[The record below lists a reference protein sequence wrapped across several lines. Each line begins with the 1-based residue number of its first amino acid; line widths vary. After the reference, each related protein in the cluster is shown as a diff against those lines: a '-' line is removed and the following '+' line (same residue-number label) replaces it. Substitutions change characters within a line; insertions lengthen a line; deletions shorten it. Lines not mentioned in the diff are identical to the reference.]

1 MRLIHAVPLAF
12 SVMLPL
18 LGTVALAQQQQPQQQ
33 QENGTAAERM
43 ACTADYQKFCAGV
56 SPGDGRA
63 LACLSKQK
71 AKLSPACRAVI
82 DKRGG

>member
-1 MRLIHAVPLAF
+1 MRIIHAVPLAL
-12 SVMLPL
+12 SIMLPL
-18 LGTVALAQQQQPQQQ
+18 LGTGALAQQQPQQP
-33 QENGTAAERM
+33 ENGTAAERM
-43 ACTADYQKFCAGV
+43 ACTMDYQKFCAGV

>member
-1 MRLIHAVPLAF
+1 MRMIHAIPLAF

-18 LGTVALAQQQQPQQQ
+18 LGTVALAQQQQP

-82 DKRGG
+82 EKRGG

>member
-1 MRLIHAVPLAF
+1 MRMIHAIPLAF
-12 SVMLPL
+12 AIVLPL
-18 LGTVALAQQQQPQQQ
+18 LGTAASAQQQQPQP
-33 QENGTAAERM
+33 ENGTAAERL

-56 SPGDGRA
+56 SPGNGRA

-71 AKLSPACRAVI
+71 DKLSPACRAVI

>member
-1 MRLIHAVPLAF
+1 MRIIHAVPLAF

-18 LGTVALAQQQQPQQQ
+18 LGTGALAQQQPQQ